1 MNKLYMNK
9 EFIHRRSFHRLTES
23 AITMDAKLFFM
34 RLESELKKA
43 NDINYNSIYKNIE
56 YCSGVYEKLYGS
68 LLKTVDNLG

>member
-1 MNKLYMNK
+1 
-9 EFIHRRSFHRLTES
+9 
-23 AITMDAKLFFM
+23 MDAKLFFM

-56 YCSGVYEKLYGS
+56 YCSGVYEKLYGN